1 MMRTRNRLQRGISLI
16 EALLAL
22 AVMALG
28 MMGLV
33 GVQSTLR
40 STSDVAKQRSEAVRI
55 AQAEIERWRAFDALN
70 GGANTNYA
78 DLIDAVA
85 TLLAPTP
92 PSRGP
97 QMSLR

>member
-1 MMRTRNRLQRGISLI
+1 MMRLQSRPFQRGISLI

-40 STSDVAKQRSEAVRI
+40 NTSDVAKQRSEAVRI
-55 AQAEIERWRAFDALN
+55 AQVEIERWRAFTALA
-70 GGANTNYA
+70 GGGGTNLS
-78 DLIDAVA
+78 LIHI
-85 TLLAPTP
+85 
-92 PSRGP
+92 
-97 QMSLR
+97 